1 MTQKA
6 RPVLDPGSPFGGPRK
21 TSSLIGSIC
30 KISQPE
36 IDATPGTPY
45 VPETISDDNPANGHL
60 ATLLGIERRLIVDIC
75 GSFANPAETVVD
87 RKKERFNV
95 KMSGMKYRALG
106 QTAERVSIIGVGGFH
121 LSKPEDPQVAIRI
134 VRTALDS
141 GINFLDNSWD
151 YAEGESER
159 RMGQALRD
167 GYRDKAFLMTKID
180 GRTAKSA
187 AQQLEQS
194 LQRLQTD
201 HVDLLQFH
209 EVIRM
214 DEPER
219 IFAPGGALEAVIRA
233 REQGKLRYVGFTGH
247 KSPEIHKHMLDV
259 ADQHNFRFD
268 TLQMPL
274 NVMDA
279 HYHSFEQIV
288 LPIAVQK
295 QMGVLG
301 MKPMGDPFILDS
313 NTVSARECLR
323 YAMSLPVSVTITGID
338 SMAILQQALGVV
350 DSFRPLTPQER
361 AALLARTAT
370 AAKNGESERYKV
382 SQHFDSTELHPEW
395 LG

>member
-1 MTQKA
+1 
-6 RPVLDPGSPFGGPRK
+6 
-21 TSSLIGSIC
+21 
-30 KISQPE
+30 
-36 IDATPGTPY
+36 
-45 VPETISDDNPANGHL
+45 
-60 ATLLGIERRLIVDIC
+60 
-75 GSFANPAETVVD
+75 
-87 RKKERFNV
+87 
-95 KMSGMKYRALG
+95 MSGMKYRALG